1 LDPGQNFA
9 AERRGACNQERT
21 VTQLTTDDV
30 LYRSVTLKNLPKSAG
45 RAAVTTR
52 TVIISNRV
60 PSPAEK
66 GATAGGLAVALA
78 DAATPGSLWFGWSG
92 KRADE
97 TSITAEISE
106 SDGVTYATIDIGER
120 EYQKFYNGFSN
131 GALWPLFHFRTG
143 LLRFNRP
150 DYEAYRAVNR
160 AFALALIPLLQPN
173 DLIWIHDYQLMTLAE
188 ELRSLGVAN
197 RIGFFLHIPFV
208 PPALLQVLPPAAELM
223 AALSACDV
231 VGFQTERDRAAFLA
245 NAVESLQARPDKHGR
260 YVYDER
266 TVSVVVTPIGIDARK
281 FEQLAMRAER
291 TADAVR
297 LEESLG
303 DRALVLG
310 VDRLDYSKGLPQRF
324 DAFGRLLYAFPQH
337 RRRVN
342 FLQIAARSRQ
352 EVGSYQTLR
361 RELDRRAGD
370 INGEFSDFDWVP
382 LRYMTH
388 PVRRNAIAGFY
399 RRANIGLVTPL
410 RDGMN
415 LVAKE
420 YIAAQDE
427 ENPGVLVLSRFAGA
441 ADELTEALI
450 VNPFDADEVAA
461 ALHEALTM
469 RLEERQERHA
479 ALLAKVRHTTAQRF
493 CELFLSYLRDPKK
506 T

>member
-1 LDPGQNFA
+1 MNQSIANAVLD
-9 AERRGACNQERT
+9 
-21 VTQLTTDDV
+21 
-30 LYRSVTLKNLPKSAG
+30 RSVTVNTSRPATARSA
-45 RAAVTTR
+45 TR
-52 TVIISNRV
+52 TVIVSNRV
-60 PSPAEK
+60 PAPAEQ

-92 KRADE
+92 KRAAE
-97 TSITAEISE
+97 TSTTAEITLG
-106 SDGVTYATIDIGER
+106 DGDVTFATIDIADR
-120 EYQKFYNGFSN
+120 EYQRFYNGFSN

-160 AFALALIPLLQPN
+160 IYAQALIPLLQPG
-173 DLIWIHDYQLMTLAE
+173 DLIWIHDYQLMTMAA
-188 ELRSLGVAN
+188 ELRELGVTN

-208 PPALLQVLPPAAELM
+208 PPALLAVLPTAAELLAGM
-223 AALSACDV
+223 AACDV
-231 VGFQTERDRAAFLA
+231 VGFQTEGDRAAFLD
-245 NAVESLQARPDKHGR
+245 NAIALLNVKPDRDGKFYHDR
-260 YVYDER
+260 R
-266 TVSVVVTPIGIDARK
+266 TVHAVVTPIGIDAK
-281 FEQLAMRAER
+281 QFEQ
-291 TADAVR
+291 DAVLAEQTAEAQR
-297 LEESLG
+297 LDESLG

-324 DAFGRLLYAFPQH
+324 DAFGRLLYAYPQH
-337 RRRVN
+337 RRCVN
-342 FLQIAARSRQ
+342 YLQIAARSRQ
-352 EVGSYQTLR
+352 EVSSYQTLR

-388 PVRRNAIAGFY
+388 PVKRSAIAGFY

-420 YIAAQDE
+420 YVAAQHA

-450 VNPFDADEVAA
+450 VNPFDADEVAGA
-461 ALHEALTM
+461 MHQALVMPLA
-469 RLEERQERHA
+469 ERKLRHD
-479 ALLAKVRHTTAQRF
+479 ALLAKVRATTAQKF
-493 CELFLSYLRDPKK
+493 CETFIAYLRDPKK
-506 T
+506 S

>member
-1 LDPGQNFA
+1 MN
-9 AERRGACNQERT
+9 E
-21 VTQLTTDDV
+21 LTTEGV
-30 LYRSVTLKNLPKSAG
+30 LDRNVTLKNRPKVSADAK
-45 RAAVTTR
+45 AATR

-60 PSPAEK
+60 PSPTEK

-78 DAATPGSLWFGWSG
+78 DVTTPGTLWFGWSG
-92 KRADE
+92 RRADE
-97 TSITAEISE
+97 TSTSAEISTSE
-106 SDGVTYATIDIGER
+106 GVTYATIDIAER
-120 EYQKFYNGFSN
+120 DYQKFYNGFSN

-150 DYEAYRAVNR
+150 EYEAYRAVNR
-160 AFALALIPLLQPN
+160 AFAKALLPLLRPD
-173 DLIWIHDYQLMTLAE
+173 DLIWIHDYQLMTMAA
-188 ELRSLGVAN
+188 ELRDLGVTN

-208 PPALLQVLPPAAELM
+208 PPALLQVLPPAADLV
-223 AALSACDV
+223 AGLSACDV
-231 VGFQTERDRAAFLA
+231 VGFQTEADRQAFLDTVA
-245 NAVESLQARPDKHGR
+245 LLLDARPDRQGR
-260 YVYDER
+260 YYHNNR
-266 TVSVVVTPIGIDARK
+266 TVQVVVTPIGIDAKK
-281 FEQLAMRAER
+281 FSQLALRAER
-291 TADAVR
+291 TADARR

-324 DAFGRLLYAFPQH
+324 DAFGRLLYAYPQH
-337 RRRVN
+337 RRCVN

-352 EVGSYQTLR
+352 EVSSYQTLR

-388 PVRRNAIAGFY
+388 PVKRNAIAGFY

-420 YIAAQDE
+420 YVAAQDE
-427 ENPGVLVLSRFAGA
+427 DDPGVLVLSRFAGA

-461 ALHEALTM
+461 AIHQGLVM
-469 RLEERQERHA
+469 PLEERRLRHR
-479 ALLAKVRHTTAQRF
+479 ALLEKVRTTTAQRF
-493 CELFLSYLRDPKK
+493 CETFLGYLKDPNKN
-506 T
+506 

>member
-1 LDPGQNFA
+1 MNPAFINPTMPAPLFPREGL
-9 AERRGACNQERT
+9 
-21 VTQLTTDDV
+21 VTQIMKPRPEGSRT
-30 LYRSVTLKNLPKSAG
+30 SVTQAG
-45 RAAVTTR
+45 R
-52 TVIISNRV
+52 TVIVSNRV
-60 PSPAEK
+60 PSPTEK

-92 KRADE
+92 KRAEE
-97 TSITAEISE
+97 TAAAADVVLSD
-106 SDGVTYATIDIGER
+106 DGVSFATIDIAEKD
-120 EYQKFYNGFSN
+120 YQKFYNGFAN

-150 DYEAYRAVNR
+150 DYDAYRAVNR
-160 AFALALIPLLQPN
+160 AFAQALLPLLRSD
-173 DLIWIHDYQLMTLAE
+173 DLIWIHDYQLMTMAA
-188 ELRSLGVAN
+188 ELRALGVQN

-208 PPALLQVLPPAAELM
+208 PPALLNVLPNAAEMVADLC
-223 AALSACDV
+223 ACDV
-231 VGFQTERDRAAFLA
+231 IGFQTAGDVQAFYDNVTALLHVQGAERFMY
-245 NAVESLQARPDKHGR
+245 NGR
-260 YVYDER
+260 QVR
-266 TVSVVVTPIGIDARK
+266 VVLTPIGIDAKK
-281 FEQLAMRAER
+281 FMKLAERAEL
-291 TADAVR
+291 TADAAR
-297 LEESLG
+297 LSESLG

-324 DAFGRLLYAFPQH
+324 DAFGRLLYSYPQH
-337 RRRVN
+337 RRCVN

-352 EVGSYQTLR
+352 EVGSYQSLR

-388 PVRRNAIAGFY
+388 AVKRTAIAGFY

-420 YIAAQDE
+420 YVAAQDAAD
-427 ENPGVLVLSRFAGA
+427 PGVLVLSRFAGA

-461 ALHEALTM
+461 AMHEGLVM
-469 RLEERQERHA
+469 SLDERRVRHA
-479 ALLAKVRHTTAQRF
+479 ALMTKVCTTTAQRF
-493 CELFLSYLRDPKK
+493 CEDFLMHLRNAPRP
-506 T
+506 

>member
-1 LDPGQNFA
+1 L
-9 AERRGACNQERT
+9 
-21 VTQLTTDDV
+21 TQVIVDEALTRNSKGDALKV
-30 LYRSVTLKNLPKSAG
+30 VQRSEA
-45 RAAVTTR
+45 TTR
-52 TVIISNRV
+52 TIIVSNRV
-60 PSPAEK
+60 PSPSEK

-78 DAATPGSLWFGWSG
+78 DAVTPGTLWFGWSG
-92 KRADE
+92 KRAE
-97 TSITAEISE
+97 RSSTTAHCTV
-106 SDGVTYATIDIGER
+106 SDGVTYATIDIGEQD
-120 EYQKFYNGFSN
+120 YHKFYNGFSN

-150 DYEAYRAVNR
+150 DYESYRAVNR
-160 AFALALIPLLQPN
+160 AFAEALVPLLQPT
-173 DLIWIHDYQLMTLAE
+173 DLIWIHDYQLMTMAA
-188 ELRSLGVAN
+188 ELRDLGVTN

-208 PPALLQVLPPAAELM
+208 PPGLLQVLPPATEIV

-231 VGFQTERDRAAFLA
+231 VGFQTESDRKAFLDSA
-245 NAVESLQARPDKHGR
+245 DALLAVKPDRHGR
-260 YVYDER
+260 YYYDTR
-266 TVSVVVTPIGIDARK
+266 TVHAVLTPIGINAQK
-281 FEQLAMRAER
+281 FAQLARRAEV
-291 TADAVR
+291 TADARR
-297 LEESLG
+297 LHESLG

-337 RRRVN
+337 RRHVN

-388 PVRRNAIAGFY
+388 AVRRSAIAGFY
-399 RRANIGLVTPL
+399 RRARIGLVTPL

-427 ENPGVLVLSRFAGA
+427 QDPGVLVLSRFAGA

-450 VNPFDADEVAA
+450 VNPFDADEVA
-461 ALHEALTM
+461 EAIHIGLTM
-469 RLEERQERHA
+469 TLEERRARHA
-479 ALLAKVRHTTAQRF
+479 ALLAKVNFTTAARY
-493 CELFLSYLRDPKK
+493 CEQFLGYLKDPEKI
-506 T
+506 